1 MIEIKPI
8 SGAIGAEIYGIDLSE
23 PISNENY
30 LQLRN
35 LWVKHQ
41 VIFFRDQKKSRG
53 KIIEKSMK
61 NKNFEI

>member
-8 SGAIGAEIYGIDLSE
+8 SGAIGAEIHGIDLSE

-41 VIFFRDQKKSRG
+41 VIFFRDQNIGPS
-53 KIIEKSMK
+53 IIKR
-61 NKNFEI
+61 